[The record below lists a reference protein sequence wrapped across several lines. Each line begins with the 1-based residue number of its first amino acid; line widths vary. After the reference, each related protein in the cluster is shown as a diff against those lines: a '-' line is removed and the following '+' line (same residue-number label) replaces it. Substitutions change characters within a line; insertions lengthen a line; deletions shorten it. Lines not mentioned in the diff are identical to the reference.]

1 MKRGRSGGTPTSGTT
16 STNVIIRRHVS
27 VSPRLAA
34 THSSVQS
41 NRRNF
46 VGVVTVRQRP
56 TSIRGALCCRANANA
71 SRISRLG
78 KPKNASGGVLVVAPS
93 SGAWLFPSTGVCHR
107 QKIKKRRSILTFLF
121 DRQCPECNRSDGANV
136 VMEARNDD
144 LCALS
149 REDFQNAWAAE
160 AQDYMGTG

>member
-1 MKRGRSGGTPTSGTT
+1 MKRGRSGGTPASGTA
-16 STNVIIRRHVS
+16 STNVMIRRHVS

-46 VGVVTVRQRP
+46 VGVVTVRHRP

-78 KPKNASGGVLVVAPS
+78 KSKKASGGVPVVAES
-93 SGAWLFPSTGVCHR
+93 SGAWLFPNTEVVTV
-107 QKIKKRRSILTFLF
+107 KRSRRDEVFSPSFLT
-121 DRQCPECNRSDGANV
+121 DNV
-136 VMEARNDD
+136 RNATD
-144 LCALS
+144 LMAPMS
-149 REDFQNAWAAE
+149 
-160 AQDYMGTG
+160 